1 MHALVLASLLLASV
15 SAVAQDAAQGRVQG
29 IQRPV
34 PAAPK
39 AVPQGSVAG
48 HVMLADTRTPA
59 RGARVMLISAA
70 SLGIGDADQ
79 RAGSDQQQM
88 AATSLDGSFF
98 ISHVA
103 PGQYVAL
110 AFAAGYLSP
119 LNGMD
124 ISEDAGE
131 ADLKVM
137 GKKLLENAPV
147 VQVRGAEIARIDID
161 LQRGAVLSGR
171 VLYSD
176 GAPAAQLPVSA
187 QKSVDAKPGPP
198 QAIDMAAVM
207 AAFLL
212 QQRLGTDD
220 QGRFRIAGIPP
231 GSYRLAVV
239 QTFTSNMDVGDA
251 FESVLNPMAPQ
262 KGSLVV
268 YSGNTLHRKDAKVY
282 DLKPGDE
289 VNDIEIVLPIDG
301 LRSIRGIV
309 TGKDGAPL
317 NSGTLDLTDTADSA
331 IIFHAALGPGGEFRF
346 NGVPQG
352 TYQLKAANGGIFDNL
367 DYRVNIPPEALRNM
381 PQQYKQSRAFAD
393 TTISVLVGATDV
405 DSLVVTLPDAPLPG
419 PPKAPSFPVAP
430 EQFQPFPTRSRKP
443 RYAAVN
449 RITLWI
455 EASVPCIVGE

>member
-1 MHALVLASLLLASV
+1 MRSMHALTLAALLLASA
-15 SAVAQDAAQGRVQG
+15 SALAQDSAITVQQDEQTVPPQASEMPRVSGNRANQAAK
-29 IQRPV
+29 
-34 PAAPK
+34 PA
-39 AVPQGSVAG
+39 PQGSVAG
-48 HVMLADTRTPA
+48 RVLLADTRTPA
-59 RGARVMLISAA
+59 RGARVMLISVAA
-70 SLGIGDADQ
+70 LGIGDADQ

-98 ISHVA
+98 IPRVA
-103 PGQYVAL
+103 PGQYLVL

-119 LNGMD
+119 LDGMD

-131 ADLKVM
+131 ADLKAM
-137 GKKLLENAPV
+137 GKKLMENAPV
-147 VQVRGAEIARIDID
+147 VQVHGAEIARIDIE

-198 QAIDMAAVM
+198 QAIDMATVM
-207 AAFLL
+207 AGLLL

-231 GSYRLAVV
+231 GSCRLAVV
-239 QTFTSNMDVGDA
+239 QTFTSNMDMSDA
-251 FESVLNPMAPQ
+251 FESVLNPMAPAEGQ
-262 KGSLVV
+262 PRRLQRQHAASQG
-268 YSGNTLHRKDAKVY
+268 RAKVY

-301 LRSIRGIV
+301 LRTVRGIV

-331 IIFHAALGPGGEFRF
+331 IAFHATLGPGGRF
-346 NGVPQG
+346 PLQPRGPSRA
-352 TYQLKAANGGIFDNL
+352 TPQLKAANGGIFDNL
-367 DYRVNIPPEALRNM
+367 NYRMNIPPEALRNM
-381 PQQYKQSRAFAD
+381 SQQFKQSRAFAD
-393 TTISVLVGATDV
+393 TTISVLVGTTDV

-430 EQFQPFPTRSRKP
+430 EQFQPFPGAQP
-443 RYAAVN
+443 
-449 RITLWI
+449 
-455 EASVPCIVGE
+455 